1 MIFGMV
7 ILKNQRKLH
16 IGGIE
21 KKEGWEIFNI
31 APSKDVEHIGNAND
45 LSKFDNN
52 TFAEIYVSHVL
63 EHFDYKVESHAA
75 LVEWHRVLEPK
86 GKIYISVPD
95 LDVLSR
101 LLLEKKDLTISEQ
114 FEVMRIMYG
123 GHVDEYDY
131 HLMGFTKEFLSQY
144 MKDAGF
150 ENIKKVDNFGLFKDT
165 STLTFKDVPISLN
178 ITATKLSK

>member
-1 MIFGMV
+1 MKSYNTLIS
-7 ILKNQRKLH
+7 ILFTILLSLGCSDSVGDQ
-16 IGGIE
+16 
-21 KKEGWEIFNI
+21 
-31 APSKDVEHIGNAND
+31 VE
-45 LSKFDNN
+45 
-52 TFAEIYVSHVL
+52 
-63 EHFDYKVESHAA
+63 
-75 LVEWHRVLEPK
+75 
-86 GKIYISVPD
+86 
-95 LDVLSR
+95 
-101 LLLEKKDLTISEQ
+101 KDLTISEQ